1 MPDRF
6 SDLNI
11 SLNEKIAEQISFF
24 ASRHNC
30 SLDDM
35 AKQLIQRGIEDFE
48 DERLGLLVLE
58 RKHTKTK
65 PYVSHEEAWST
76 FTNKFDESE
85 WTWPDL

>member
-24 ASRHNC
+24 ASRHDC

-48 DERLGLLVLE
+48 DELKIRGGGD
-58 RKHTKTK
+58 
-65 PYVSHEEAWST
+65 EAYGR
-76 FTNKFDESE
+76 
-85 WTWPDL
+85 